1 MPRSGWLRYLASK
14 VAIPL
19 LFLLIGGLVVGY
31 FIRLGLQEEWASRRD
46 AQTRSEQ
53 YAETKQNPEYN
64 GCARLPP
71 IHQKDCF
78 AEANDAGRANQ
89 RSARDLVAQE
99 TTASW
104 TFITSLA
111 ALVGACS
118 VSSVSA

>member
-1 MPRSGWLRYLASK
+1 MPRSGWLRELASK

-71 IHQKDCF
+71 IHQDKFLAIFGTLQKTSPLPCYCTRQQPSTRKIQP
-78 AEANDAGRANQ
+78 APYRQ
-89 RSARDLVAQE
+89 RLFGF
-99 TTASW
+99 TN
-104 TFITSLA
+104 L
-111 ALVGACS
+111 
-118 VSSVSA
+118 